1 METGDII
8 KKLRNEK
15 KFTQSKL
22 GIMLVVNTSS
32 IQKYESDATKNLK
45 LETIR
50 ELCHIFDV
58 PQIVFVLPETLDEG
72 FKTYHERMFKEYL
85 KFSLCVNNEGIKKI
99 FEYVDDIQSM
109 PKHQKKVKMR
119 KIILTWLKAL

>member
-15 KFTQSKL
+15 KITQSEL
-22 GIMLVVNTSS
+22 GVMLGVNTSS
-32 IQKYESDATKNLK
+32 IQKYESGATRNLK

-58 PQIVFVLPETLDEG
+58 PPVAFVFPETQDKNVKRPPLDIESTLYY
-72 FKTYHERMFKEYL
+72 FREVL
-85 KFSLCVNNEGIKKI
+85 QINEAGA
-99 FEYVDDIQSM
+99 
-109 PKHQKKVKMR
+109 KKVLDYIEDIRSMDKYR
-119 KIILTWLKAL
+119 SSR

>member
-15 KFTQSKL
+15 KITQSEL
-22 GIMLVVNTSS
+22 GVMLGVNTSS
-32 IQKYESDATKNLK
+32 IQKYESGATKNLK

-58 PQIVFVLPETLDEG
+58 PPIAFVFPEIYLPKTSKHFKKHKLFDFLLSEVMELNGQGKDKVLDYIE
-72 FKTYHERMFKEYL
+72 
-85 KFSLCVNNEGIKKI
+85 
-99 FEYVDDIQSM
+99 DIYTN
-109 PKHQKKVKMR
+109 PKYKR
-119 KIILTWLKAL
+119 D

>member
-15 KFTQSKL
+15 KFTQQEL
-22 GIMLVVNTSS
+22 GVMLGVNTSS
-32 IQKYESDATKNLK
+32 IQKYESGATKNLK

-58 PQIVFVLPETLDEG
+58 PPAAFVFPEIHDKTFRKQNKSDETLNYIFREV
-72 FKTYHERMFKEYL
+72 L
-85 KFSLCVNNEGIKKI
+85 GINAAGT
-99 FEYVDDIQSM
+99 
-109 PKHQKKVKMR
+109 KKVIDYVADIRSMEKYR
-119 KIILTWLKAL
+119 E

>member
-15 KFTQSKL
+15 KITQSEL
-22 GIMLVVNTSS
+22 GVMLGVNTSS
-32 IQKYESDATKNLK
+32 IQKYESGATKNLK

-58 PQIVFVLPETLDEG
+58 PPIVFVFPEIHNWRNISRKDREG
-72 FKTYHERMFKEYL
+72 LFEYL
-85 KFSLCVNNEGIKKI
+85 FGELMELNNEGKQKI
-99 FEYVDDIQSM
+99 FDYIEDINSM
-109 PKHQKKVKMR
+109 SKYKKSR
-119 KIILTWLKAL
+119 

>member
-15 KFTQSKL
+15 KITQSEL
-22 GIMLVVNTSS
+22 GVMLGVNTSS
-32 IQKYESDATKNLK
+32 IQKYESGATRNLK

-58 PQIVFVLPETLDEG
+58 PPIAFVFPEV
-72 FKTYHERMFKEYL
+72 KEMTFDQYL
-85 KFSLCVNNEGIKKI
+85 KDFNCADFIFDGMLNLNEEGKKKI
-99 FEYVDDIQSM
+99 LEYINDIRSI
-109 PKHQKKVKMR
+109 PKYQKKSR
-119 KIILTWLKAL
+119 